1 MASNTESLR
10 ELFLDV
16 AGDKTITERQEND
29 RSRDSLGDGGVQLE
43 RTVSATVLED
53 GLDDAVDGA
62 EVEFDAGT

>member
-10 ELFLDV
+10 EIFLDV
-16 AGDKTITERQEND
+16 AGEKTITERQETHH
-29 RSRDSLGDGGVQLE
+29 SRDSIDDGGVELE